1 MSMEKRVLAPE
12 ILDSLP
18 HDHPDALESR
28 GDIRFLNSVMGSF
41 FWLRN
46 RLEEHVC
53 NSDRIVELGAGDGG
67 LVRYVGEEFPLI
79 AARWTGLDF
88 APAPKNLPAQTSWV
102 KGDFFSED
110 AAGEALQN
118 ATVIVANLILH
129 HFTDAQLQELA
140 TRFKSARL
148 LIISEPARYIQH
160 YWKGKLLNAIFGFN
174 YVTMYDMLLSLRAGF
189 QKGELQKTLGLNVNE
204 WDVYESHTFTGACR
218 LVAVRKV

>member
-1 MSMEKRVLAPE
+1 MEQRFLAPE

-18 HDHPDALESR
+18 HDHPDALASR
-28 GDIRFLNSVMGSF
+28 SDIRFLNSMMGSF
-41 FWLRN
+41 FWLR
-46 RLEEHVC
+46 RQLAEHVLE
-53 NSDRIVELGAGDGG
+53 SDQIVELGAGDGG
-67 LVRYVGEEFPLI
+67 LVRYVGNKFPFI

-88 APAPKNLPAQTSWV
+88 APEPTNLPAQTSWV
-102 KGDFFSED
+102 QGDFFSED

-118 ATVIVANLILH
+118 ANVVVANLILH
-129 HFTDAQLQELA
+129 HFTDAQLKELA

-189 QKGELQKTLGLNVNE
+189 QKGELPKTLGLNVDE
-204 WDVYESHTFTGACR
+204 WDVDESHTFTGACR
-218 LVAVRKV
+218 LVAVRKVK